1 MPASILSVN
10 STVKCSVLVP
20 LESIEPAFAK
30 GSRVEEEISFLAM
43 EE

>member
-1 MPASILSVN
+1 MPASILSAN
-10 STVKCSVLVP
+10 STGKRSVLVP
-20 LESIEPAFAK
+20 LESIEPTLAK